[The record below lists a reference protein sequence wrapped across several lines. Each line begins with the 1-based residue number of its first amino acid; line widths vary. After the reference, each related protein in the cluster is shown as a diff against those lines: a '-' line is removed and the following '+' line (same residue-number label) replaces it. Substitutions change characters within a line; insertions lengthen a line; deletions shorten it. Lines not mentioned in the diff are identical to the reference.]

1 MSTSVPPV
9 STNAAGQ
16 PITGT
21 SGTTIDNSSTQT
33 IGTNEFLNL
42 MMDQLTHQNP
52 SQPTD
57 PTQYLSELAQFTEVE
72 QTTNM
77 SQSTSQEATTAQVS
91 QAVGMIGQTV
101 SYTDQTTG
109 ATVSGTVQSVQI
121 TSSGPTVTVGGV
133 PGIAPSSI
141 TQVS

>member
-1 MSTSVPPV
+1 
-9 STNAAGQ
+9 
-16 PITGT
+16 
-21 SGTTIDNSSTQT
+21 
-33 IGTNEFLNL
+33 

-57 PTQYLSELAQFTEVE
+57 PTQYLSELAQFTSGRAEDQHGAVDRAGG
-72 QTTNM
+72 N
-77 SQSTSQEATTAQVS
+77 SRGGLD
-91 QAVGMIGQTV
+91 QAVGMIGHTV

-121 TSSGPTVTVGGV
+121 SSSGPTVTVSGV